1 MTELE
6 KIRYTK
12 DFIDQMANG
21 INPLDGSSIPETD
34 LLNHVRISRCLFYVS
49 DILRQVIENDGTE
62 KKKSGNR
69 KLPFSLT
76 PEQKQKYTC
85 SDSPLSASELCKRLS
100 DLNDDP
106 QVKKL
111 TYNALTD
118 WLLRREI
125 LTEDTSENAKVRK
138 CPTALGEELG
148 LSVVTRH
155 SMRGDYDVVVYD
167 QNAQQFVL
175 DNLDSLTA
183 FIAEGKESTENA

>member
-1 MTELE
+1 MG
-6 KIRYTK
+6 R
-12 DFIDQMANG
+12 
-21 INPLDGSSIPETD
+21 
-34 LLNHVRISRCLFYVS
+34 
-49 DILRQVIENDGTE
+49 
-62 KKKSGNR
+62 KKKNGNR

-76 PEQKQKYTC
+76 PEQKQKYIC

-100 DLNDDP
+100 DLSDDS

-111 TYNALTD
+111 TYNALTN

-125 LTEDTSENAKVRK
+125 LTEETSADAKARK
-138 CPTALGEELG
+138 CPTALGESLG

-183 FIAEGKESTENA
+183 SLSEDKESAEDA